1 MEKNFDLLQMASE
14 ISKSASFDKDDTS
27 IVISGDYCIP
37 ESGVVNLL
45 QYAAKAFGKEF
56 LAGAIRSGDGNWTG
70 TLNIQFRNLGTLIE
84 KVYPMLRDKHL
95 IDRKEQLEDLQFNE
109 KLQKLQSGLD
119 EANSRCNKLLSDLE
133 EARESK
139 ANLEAELAHVNE
151 ILKENHEYEFG
162 PSEK

>member
-37 ESGVVNLL
+37 ESGVVNVL

-95 IDRKEQLEDLQFNE
+95 IDRKEQLEDKQYAE
-109 KLQKLQSGLD
+109 SLQKLQKELE
-119 EANSRCNKLLSDLE
+119 EANSKFNKLLGDLE
-133 EARESK
+133 EAKESK
-139 ANLEAELAHVNE
+139 ANLEAEVQHLNE
-151 ILKENHEYEFG
+151 IIRDNHEYEFG
-162 PSEK
+162 GTEK